1 MPLIEQGVIGY
12 LDSKALDQWRMVR
25 ATIDAL
31 DSNGEAFSMKESIR
45 AYYDEAVFLGGLY
58 HEYQIQERKRD
69 IWVSTYTGAI
79 TFVDEVPDEEDDE

>member
-1 MPLIEQGVIGY
+1 MPLIEPGVIGY
-12 LDSKALDQWRMVR
+12 LDASALDQWRLVR

-31 DSNGEAFSMKESIR
+31 NANGEAFSMKESVR

-58 HEYQIQERKRD
+58 HEFQIKEKKRD

-79 TFVDEVPDEEDDE
+79 TFVDEPEEEEDE